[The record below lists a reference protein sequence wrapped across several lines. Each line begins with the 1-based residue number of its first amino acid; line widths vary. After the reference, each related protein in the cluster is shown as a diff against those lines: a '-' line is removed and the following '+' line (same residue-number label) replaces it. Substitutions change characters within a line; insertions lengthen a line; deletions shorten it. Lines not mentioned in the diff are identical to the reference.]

1 MPHTTERSVEG
12 LVIVITGASDG
23 IGAVAARRLHE
34 RGATVVPVGR
44 SPEKT
49 ARVADALGVDGLTAD
64 FSSLGQVRDLALRLR
79 ERCPRI
85 DVLANN
91 AGGVFNEGRR
101 ITDDGHEL
109 TFQVNHLAPYLL
121 TRLLEGRIAA
131 APRARVLQTAS
142 AGNLLGRIRPAHLD
156 GTTGRHRDYGAYCTA
171 KLLNV
176 VFTRGLR
183 AHYATA
189 GIDATVASF
198 HPGVVTSSF
207 GRDSAIAGA
216 FYRGP
221 VRRLFHTPEQGAE
234 PLVRLATHPDDA
246 AIDGRYFHRGRADG
260 PLHRQGRD
268 DALARLVWDRS
279 AAMVGLPA

>member
-1 MPHTTERSVEG
+1 M
-12 LVIVITGASDG
+12 VITGASDG
-23 IGAVAARRLHE
+23 IGAIAARRLHE

-49 ARVADALGVDGLTAD
+49 ARVAAELGVEGLTAD
-64 FSSLGQVRDLALRLR
+64 FSSLAQVRDLAERLR
-79 ERCPRI
+79 ERHDRI

-91 AGGVFNEGRR
+91 AGGVFTGGRR
-101 ITDDGHEL
+101 ITEDGHEL

-121 TRLLEGRIAA
+121 TRLLEDRIAA
-131 APRARVLQTAS
+131 APGARVVQTAS
-142 AGNLLGRIRPAHLD
+142 MGNLLGRIRPEHLD
-156 GTTGRHRDYGAYCTA
+156 GTTGRHLDYGAYCRS

-183 AHYATA
+183 AHYATV
-189 GIDATVASF
+189 GIDAVASAF

-207 GRDSAIAGA
+207 GRDSAIAGVL
-216 FYRGP
+216 YRGP
-221 VRRLFHTPEQGAE
+221 ARRLFHTPEQGAE
-234 PLVRLATHPDDA
+234 PLVRLATRPDGA
-246 AIDGRYFHRGRADG
+246 AIDGRYFHRHRADG

-268 DALARLVWDRS
+268 DALARRVWERS